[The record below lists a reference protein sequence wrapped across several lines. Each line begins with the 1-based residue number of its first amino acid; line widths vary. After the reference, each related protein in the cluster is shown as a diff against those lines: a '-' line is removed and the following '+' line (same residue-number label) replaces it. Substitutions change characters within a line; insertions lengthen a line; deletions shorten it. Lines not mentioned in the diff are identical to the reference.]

1 MLPPPERFHRHDP
14 PCDSVLACDPCYPRS
29 RNLGMKYLPFS
40 VSESA
45 EAIRTFSKRLH
56 AIAPDLYG
64 EDLKVAVE
72 QVRRQLLEERGQKW
86 LDRNWCFCWNNLL
99 AADAVIGLGLHNEKI
114 IEPPALGSV
123 CSTTLRTCLRPR

>member
-1 MLPPPERFHRHDP
+1 MK
-14 PCDSVLACDPCYPRS
+14 
-29 RNLGMKYLPFS
+29 NLSFS

-45 EAIRTFSKRLH
+45 EAIRTFSERLA
-56 AIAPDLYG
+56 AIAPANLYG

-99 AADAVIGLGLHNEKI
+99 AADAVIGLGLRNEKI
-114 IEPPALGSV
+114 IEPPA
-123 CSTTLRTCLRPR
+123 PD